1 MVYRY
6 CEKENFEDLASG
18 RVILHRGGYPNFP
31 VRLAQE
37 IFRRCLRRL
46 DDPKRVCLY
55 DPCCGGGYLL
65 TVLGFLNPDSIGRI
79 VASDINPEAVGLAR
93 ENLSL
98 LQKDGLRRRVRQL
111 EELLRLHQKSS
122 HQEALESAARLWDL
136 LEQAPWEIPHHVFQA
151 DVLGHS
157 SLKGQNFQ
165 ADVIFADVPYGNLV
179 AWQGQ
184 SGEPANLLDQL
195 LPVTR
200 EGSVVAIC
208 SDKSQKFH
216 SQHFQ
221 RMEKQQAGKRLFQ
234 IFTVLPKSGREA
246 G

>member
-1 MVYRY
+1 MLDFIQTLLDTFPEGAVQLREGAVVFANPMARHYLPQLEPGRP
-6 CEKENFEDLASG
+6 CPGFITLPHTGPSGAGIFTAGPASYTYSCTAG
-18 RVILHRGGYPNFP
+18 PEE
-31 VRLAQE
+31 Q
-37 IFRRCLRRL
+37 
-46 DDPKRVCLY
+46 
-55 DPCCGGGYLL
+55 
-65 TVLGFLNPDSIGRI
+65 TVLFRPAPQTALTS
-79 VASDINPEAVGLAR
+79 
-93 ENLSL
+93 
-98 LQKDGLRRRVRQL
+98 RQL
-111 EELLRLHQKSS
+111 EGVLSQLRALHGKSS

-136 LEQAPWEIPHHVFQA
+136 LEQAPWEIPHQVFQA